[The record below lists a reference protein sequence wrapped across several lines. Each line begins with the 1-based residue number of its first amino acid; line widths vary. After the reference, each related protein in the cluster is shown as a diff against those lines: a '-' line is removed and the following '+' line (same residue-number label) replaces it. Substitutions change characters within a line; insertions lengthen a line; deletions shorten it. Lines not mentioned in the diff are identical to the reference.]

1 MIKIEYNEF
10 QKILEAD
17 KHYNL
22 SVASYSKKSRGKTHY
37 INNDDSPALSIVAK
51 IRKTTIKELL
61 KNN

>member
-1 MIKIEYNEF
+1 MIKIEYNEYK
-10 QKILEAD
+10 KILAEG

-37 INNDDSPALSIVAK
+37 VNNDDLPALSIVAK
-51 IRKTTIKELL
+51 IRKTTVKELL